1 MTDLHLLWSWS
12 AQGSLRAALRQK
24 RNVVRADYS
33 PDLGP
38 LDDGRRRGTFFR
50 ELYASVGSSVEE
62 MGEDRLPADAFIEWD
77 AVKRAVAEMVPAR
90 IVVWTSR
97 SAADSVFL
105 RMAAHFLHMFDRPLW
120 RVQVETGDY
129 FCSVG
134 ALPGDKLISFLPQAE
149 EIDAETTGRYNAEF
163 EAMAADP
170 HMLRRANED
179 GTLTYHDLT
188 FYDDTI
194 IGYCS
199 FEWQR
204 VVMIVGYTMGHA
216 DPLNPPGDVVIF
228 SRLLHLVEAGKLELD
243 GEFTSIYEDGFRRRQ
258 VRIGPN
264 SCWAERGPAGG
275 GRPGER
281 GC

>member
-1 MTDLHLLWSWS
+1 
-12 AQGSLRAALRQK
+12 
-24 RNVVRADYS
+24 
-33 PDLGP
+33 
-38 LDDGRRRGTFFR
+38 
-50 ELYASVGSSVEE
+50 
-62 MGEDRLPADAFIEWD
+62 
-77 AVKRAVAEMVPAR
+77 
-90 IVVWTSR
+90 
-97 SAADSVFL
+97 
-105 RMAAHFLHMFDRPLW
+105 
-120 RVQVETGDY
+120 
-129 FCSVG
+129 
-134 ALPGDKLISFLPQAE
+134 
-149 EIDAETTGRYNAEF
+149 
-163 EAMAADP
+163 MAADP

-243 GEFTSIYEDGFRRRQ
+243 GEFTSIYEDGFRKRQ

-275 GRPGER
+275 GRPGGR